1 AVQGLLQIPPPPVG
15 NGLADQ
21 RIHVARL
28 DLEDFVEEA
37 QRLRVVPARARDQ
50 RAGVRRA
57 GLGGSVFGVRITG
70 AGLGGGG
77 GADGLGG
84 GGSTKLE
91 VIRSARARAGASGI
105 GADGSYN
112 RSPES
117 ISAADR
123 RLVTFVRSR
132 IGRRTTH
139 QPIWTA

>member
-1 AVQGLLQIPPPPVG
+1 MSASAFRTKLSAVSGSRT
-15 NGLADQ
+15 D
-21 RIHVARL
+21 AR
-28 DLEDFVEEA
+28 
-37 QRLRVVPARARDQ
+37 
-50 RAGVRRA
+50 GA
-57 GLGGSVFGVRITG
+57 GLGGSGFGVRSTG
-70 AGLGGGG
+70 TGLGGGG

-91 VIRSARARAGASGI
+91 VIRSARTRVGASGI

-123 RLVTFVRSR
+123 RLVSFVRSR

-139 QPIWTA
+139 QPIWAAP